1 MRAASD
7 NLSITME
14 SRFAP
19 MMRGI
24 YEITGR
30 LAALGIFFMGAPGS
44 ALAQTNANVA
54 PVSPPALTDPFS
66 DPLIRQIE
74 ARHEKAAKGDARETK
89 ALTVDLEKLTKEQP
103 DNHLLQAYLG
113 SVYTLDSRDAWPGPG
128 KLTYLRNGG
137 ALLDAAVAAAPD
149 NPAVRL
155 VRAIDYFELPAIF
168 GKRQTARLD
177 FELLVKQ
184 IEGVEK
190 MPYSL
195 DVPTRQAIYYYAGKS
210 YDQLSD
216 DAQAKAVWDRGLKLD
231 PASDLA
237 GKIKVE
243 LAKMN

>member
-1 MRAASD
+1 VKRLLILGAFCLGASGP
-7 NLSITME
+7 L
-14 SRFAP
+14 P
-19 MMRGI
+19 
-24 YEITGR
+24 
-30 LAALGIFFMGAPGS
+30 
-44 ALAQTNANVA
+44 AQTSANEVQA
-54 PVSPPALTDPFS
+54 SAPALTDPFA
-66 DPLIRQIE
+66 DPLIKQIE
-74 ARHEKAAKGDARETK
+74 ARHEKAAKGDAQETK
-89 ALTVDLEKLTKEQP
+89 ALTADLEKLTKEQP

-128 KLTYLRNGG
+128 KLTFLRNGG
-137 ALLDAAVAAAPD
+137 ALMDAAVAAAPD

-190 MPYSL
+190 TPYTL
-195 DVPTRQAIYYYAGKS
+195 DVETRQAIYYYAGKS

-216 DAQAKAVWDRGLKLD
+216 DAQAKAVWSRGLKLD
-231 PASDLA
+231 PASELA

-243 LAKMN
+243 LAKLE